1 MDAVHRSAVLMAACL
16 MGVMAP
22 LHASLSQARVVAP
35 ARASQPLPVTLVP
48 SHIKGSDLALLITGD
63 GGYVAADRRLAEAL
77 TKSGVRVVARDARAY
92 LSRKHSPDEAAADAA
107 RLLRRSLAA
116 WKRQRVL
123 LIGYS
128 RGADIMPFIANRL
141 PSALR
146 ERVDLIA
153 MLSPASRASFKFH
166 WRVLLFDTV
175 RPTDLP
181 VLPELERLR
190 GEQIRCVYGEK
201 EKEQFCPSLDS
212 GLVHVVER
220 EGSNRIA
227 ADDAPELAR
236 LILTGRRP

>member
-1 MDAVHRSAVLMAACL
+1 MAGCFMCL
-16 MGVMAP
+16 MAP
-22 LHASLSQARVVAP
+22 LSASLAQVRAAAP
-35 ARASQPLPVTLVP
+35 SRASEPLPITLVP
-48 SHIKGSDLALLITGD
+48 SHTQGSDLALLITGD
-63 GGYVAADRRLAEAL
+63 GGYVAADRRLAEEL
-77 TKSGVRVVARDARAY
+77 SKLGVSVVALDARAY
-92 LSRKHSPDEAAADAA
+92 LSRKHSPDEAAADATK
-107 RLLRRSLAA
+107 LLRRWLAA
-116 WKRQRVL
+116 WKRERVL

-146 ERVDLIA
+146 ARVSLIA

-166 WRVLLFDTV
+166 WRDLLFDTV

-190 GEQIRCVYGEK
+190 GEQILCVYGEK
-201 EKEQFCPSLDS
+201 EKEPFCPSLDS

-220 EGSNRIA
+220 EGSHRIA